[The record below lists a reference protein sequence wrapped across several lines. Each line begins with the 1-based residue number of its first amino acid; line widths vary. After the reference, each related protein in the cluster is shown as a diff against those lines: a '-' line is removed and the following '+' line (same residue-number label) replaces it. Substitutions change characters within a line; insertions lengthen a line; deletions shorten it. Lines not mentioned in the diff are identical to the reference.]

1 MTIEKKIS
9 DLIPLFNNKQYLRLI
24 FEIENNFE
32 DKEINSQVLLI
43 LGLSRMRSRGRKLKD
58 ILLAAQNFKQGYIL
72 DKKSKIGLECLIYY
86 FYSVTEKVELDNT
99 LSPAEYVEIKK
110 FFFEAK
116 SILSYDEKLFHA
128 MSLLSFKDTNIDF
141 RQEILKELLDKNC
154 SKDKNLILF
163 EYIYNNNYRYNW
175 SQRDFFNFAD
185 LIKEKLPH
193 IKLSKIE
200 VFKKKKLKLV
210 LSHQI

>member
-9 DLIPLFNNKQYLRLI
+9 DLIPLFNSKQYGRLI
-24 FEIENNFE
+24 FEIESNFD

-43 LGLSRMRSRGRKLKD
+43 LGLARMRSLGRKFKD

-86 FYSVTEKVELDNT
+86 FYSINEKVELDNI
-99 LSPAEYVEIKK
+99 LSPTEYVEIKK

-116 SILSYDEKLFHA
+116 SILGYDEKLFHA
-128 MSLLSFKDTNIDF
+128 MSFLSFKDTNIDF
-141 RQEILKELLDKNC
+141 RQEILKELIDKNC

-175 SQRDFFNFAD
+175 SQTDFLNFANT
-185 LIKEKLPH
+185 IKEKLPH
-193 IKLSKIE
+193 IKLPKIE
-200 VFKKKKLKLV
+200 VIKKKKN
-210 LSHQI
+210 

>member
-1 MTIEKKIS
+1 MTIERKIN
-9 DLIPLFNNKQYLRLI
+9 DLISLFNNKQYERLI

-43 LGLSRMRSRGRKLKD
+43 LGLARMRSQSNKLKD

-72 DKKSKIGLECLIYY
+72 DKKSKIGLECLRYY
-86 FYSVTEKVELDNT
+86 FYSVNEKVERENT

-116 SILSYDEKLFHA
+116 SILSYDEKLFHS

-154 SKDKNLILF
+154 SKDKNLIFF

-175 SQRDFFNFAD
+175 SQRDFFNFANT
-185 LIKEKLPH
+185 IKEKLPD
-193 IKLSKIE
+193 IKLPKIE
-200 VFKKKKLKLV
+200 VIKKKKIKIGFV
-210 LSHQI
+210 S